1 MLKAK
6 WSEVPGLTNLGED
19 DERVMAIRHISASTG
34 LPVNE
39 ITIAFCAFGGVKTV
53 DIAGAVNDCPLE
65 DVAEL
70 VEDMHKVTRDSYEV
84 AVPVITA
91 DGKKALVAIDSY
103 GDIVYAKTEDKK
115 TMECA
120 VTGSEE
126 FDASSMELLDFDLLE
141 LFNFA

>member
-19 DERVMAIRHISASTG
+19 DERVMAIRHYSTNTG
-34 LPVNE
+34 LPADE

-53 DIAGAVNDCPLE
+53 DISGVVNDCPLE
-65 DVAEL
+65 DVAKL
-70 VEDMHKVTRDSYEV
+70 VEDMHTVTRDSYEV

-91 DGKKALVAIDSY
+91 DGKKALIAIDSY
-103 GDIVYAKTEDKK
+103 GDIVYANTEDKN
-115 TMECA
+115 TVECT

-126 FDASSMELLDFDLLE
+126 FDASSMETLDFELLE